1 MYTFFIFVYIL
12 SKSIIHDL
20 SLSAISAGFIAVLV
34 GFASS
39 VAIVFQAAQAAG
51 ATEAM
56 MQSWIFALGL
66 GMGLTCIGFSW
77 YYKAPVI
84 TAWSTPG
91 AALLATSLVH
101 VPIAQAI
108 GAFIFAA
115 LLTFILGLSGAFDRL
130 AKRIPMAI
138 ASAMLAGIL
147 VQFGLAIFTSVKIS
161 PALVGVMLAAYLLG
175 KKYLPRF
182 AIILVLLTGLV
193 ANALLGESSL
203 DSLSWRL
210 ADPVWVWPQFSWPVL
225 LGVGLP
231 LFIVTMTSQNI
242 PGVAT
247 LRASGYEHVPISP
260 LLAATGLTSLVLAP
274 LGGFAFNLAA
284 ITAAICTSAE
294 SHPDQDKRYIAGLS
308 AGFFYLLAGLCGATV
323 VALFAALPQ
332 AMVATLAG
340 LALLGT
346 IANSLALATQD
357 AQDRE
362 AAMVTFL
369 ITASGI
375 SFFGIGA
382 AFWGL
387 FGGMLTYLVM
397 RAKA

>member
-1 MYTFFIFVYIL
+1 MSRPLF
-12 SKSIIHDL
+12 HDL

-91 AALLATSLVH
+91 AALLATSLLN

-115 LLTFILGLSGAFDRL
+115 LLTLLLGLSGAFDRL
-130 AKRIPMAI
+130 SKRIPMAI

-147 VQFGLAIFTSVKIS
+147 VQFGLAIFTSMKAS
-161 PALVGVMLAAYLLG
+161 PLLVGIMLATYLLT
-175 KKYLPRF
+175 KKFVPRY
-182 AIILVLLTGLV
+182 AIILVLLSGLIASAV
-193 ANALLGESSL
+193 VGKSSL
-203 DSLSWRL
+203 DSLSWQL
-210 ADPVWVWPQFSWPVL
+210 ATPVWVWPELSWSVL

-247 LRASGYEHVPISP
+247 LRASGYESVPVSP
-260 LLAATGLTSLVLAP
+260 VLTGTGLTSLILAP

-284 ITAAICTSAE
+284 ITAAICTGAE
-294 SHPDQDKRYIAGLS
+294 SHPDKDKRYVAGLS
-308 AGFFYLLAGLCGATV
+308 AGFFYVLAGLCGATV
-323 VALFAALPQ
+323 VALFAALPT

-346 IANSLALATQD
+346 IANSLALATQEVK
-357 AQDRE
+357 DRE

-369 ITASGI
+369 LTASGV

-387 FGGMLTYLVM
+387 VGGMLTWFFM
-397 RAKA
+397 RAKP